1 MAGNN
6 LTTNEDSRDAEMKTR
21 SYVARV
27 YDPLAAEGINEDTIL
42 GSSEGPKGAKTSKKA
57 RL

>member
-21 SYVARV
+21 SYVACV
-27 YDPLAAEGINEDTIL
+27 YDPLATEGINEDTIL
-42 GSSEGPKGAKTSKKA
+42 GSSKGPKGAFF
-57 RL
+57 L